1 MYFAGLAFDAFGTLF
16 DLSALR
22 PRVQAAVAAH
32 GDAVFEGLIAR
43 LVPWSWHAS
52 VARQYRPFPE
62 IALAA
67 LHAAAQEA
75 GVTLSE
81 HGAAEV
87 VRGLSA
93 LPLYPGVEQ
102 ALAELAAT
110 PLAILSNGTAAS
122 LAALVAQ
129 AGLAGRFTHL
139 LSVEAVRRFK
149 PAPEVYHLA
158 PAAFGA
164 PAARIL
170 LVSGNEWDVAGA
182 RQAGLR
188 TAWLARGRR
197 SAPVFG
203 LAAEIVVD
211 DLTALPAAIR
221 RWEATTQS
229 STGSPSQQNVRV
241 QQ

>member
-1 MYFAGLAFDAFGTLF
+1 MYCAGLAFDAFGTLF

-22 PRVQAAVAAH
+22 PQVHAAVAAE

-52 VARQYRPFPE
+52 VAGQYRPFPE

-67 LHAAAQEA
+67 LRAAAQEA

-81 HGAAEV
+81 RGAVEV
-87 VRGLSA
+87 TRGLSA
-93 LPLYPGVEQ
+93 LPLYPGAAQ
-102 ALAELAAT
+102 ALAELSAT
-110 PLAILSNGTAAS
+110 PLAILSNGTAAG
-122 LAALVAQ
+122 LTALVAQ
-129 AGLAGRFTHL
+129 AGLAERFAHL

-164 PAARIL
+164 PAERIL
-170 LVSGNEWDVAGA
+170 LVSANEWDVTGA

-188 TAWLARGRR
+188 AAWLARGRR

-203 LAAEIVVD
+203 LAAEILAD

-221 RWEATTQS
+221 RWEESAQSS
-229 STGSPSQQNVRV
+229 STGSP
-241 QQ
+241 

>member
-22 PRVQAAVAAH
+22 PRVHAAATAY
-32 GDAVFEGLIAR
+32 GDAVFEGVIAR

-52 VARQYRPFPE
+52 VAGQYRPFPE
-62 IALAA
+62 VARAA
-67 LHAAAQEA
+67 LRAAAQEA
-75 GVTLSE
+75 GATLTE

-87 VRGLSA
+87 VRGLET
-93 LPLYPGVEQ
+93 LPLYPDAAQ

-110 PLAILSNGTAAS
+110 PLAILSNGTAAG
-122 LAALVAQ
+122 LGALVAQ
-129 AGLAGRFTHL
+129 AGLAGRFDHL

-149 PAPEVYHLA
+149 PAPEAYHLA

-164 PAARIL
+164 PAERIL

-221 RWEATTQS
+221 RWEESAQSS
-229 STGSPSQQNVRV
+229 STGSP
-241 QQ
+241 